1 MEHLEQMNKIW
12 CLSGQVKVEEL
23 PELFARPALLNH
35 LPALLHDI
43 NLHKEATVLVRI
55 LMKNDYNLY
64 KEATVFVRILI
75 KNDYN
80 GNERAERTQL
90 WITWFRVYDCEH
102 A

>member
-1 MEHLEQMNKIW
+1 MMALKRESSVEHLEQMNEIR
-12 CLSGQVKVEEL
+12 CLSGQVKVEQL

-43 NLHKEATVLVRI
+43 NLYKEANALVRI
-55 LMKNDYNLY
+55 
-64 KEATVFVRILI
+64 VI

-90 WITWFRVYDCEH
+90 WKTWFRVHDCEY